1 MPPKFMSQLVSAW
14 LAAASLAA
22 AGTAVAA
29 EPLRVGAT
37 YITSGTDPAK
47 GSNGWALV
55 SHGVGENLFTVDKD
69 GRLVPELAEKAE
81 RTGDLTWT
89 ITLKP
94 GRMFSDGTPVAAKAL
109 AAGFENTFVNNKA
122 ALATGGKLTFKAI
135 DDLIL
140 KVKTEKPVPYI
151 QALFAEWPLI
161 AYKPASDGNAVF
173 TGPYRIEA
181 FKTDAS
187 ITLEP
192 NARFPGVDKR
202 SPVNFHK
209 FGDAQTMTLALE
221 SGELDL
227 AFGLPSEVV
236 SRLKASPDLTIKS
249 FPVGY
254 QYLAFL
260 NTARPL
266 LGDVK
271 VRRALDLAFDR
282 RELAAAINGG
292 EPASGAYAAYFPFAG
307 KEARPTDLAKAAAL
321 LDEAGWKKGASG
333 MREKDGKP
341 LRLLAI
347 TYPQRPDLVTMLPV
361 VKAELARIGVATDT
375 QVVENIQQVASAG
388 DFDIALWAQH
398 TAPSGDPAFFLN
410 SMLRS
415 GASLNY
421 AKYASPEFD
430 AILDRFATEGDP
442 VKRVTIALDAQ
453 AKLFADAPASFL
465 VSPVWYVGMSKR
477 LRNYEPWG
485 SDYHV
490 LRADIGEAKQAR

>member
-1 MPPKFMSQLVSAW
+1 MSSKLLSRLAATW
-14 LAAASLAA
+14 LAAAALPPAGAALA
-22 AGTAVAA
+22 V

-55 SHGVGENLFTVDKD
+55 SHGVGENLFTVDRD
-69 GRLVPELAEKAE
+69 GKLVPELADKAE

-89 ITLKP
+89 VTLKP
-94 GRMFSDGTPVAAKAL
+94 GRMFSDGTPVTAKAL
-109 AAGFENTFVNNKA
+109 ASGFDNTFAHNKA
-122 ALATGGKLTFKAI
+122 ALATGGKLTFEVI
-135 DDLIL
+135 DDLTL
-140 KVKTEKPVPYI
+140 KVTTEKPVPYI

-161 AYKPASDGNAVF
+161 AYKPAGDGGAFF
-173 TGPYRIEA
+173 TGPYKISS
-181 FKTDAS
+181 FKADAS

-192 NARFPGVDKR
+192 NTHFTGADKR
-202 SPVNFHK
+202 SPVNFRK

-227 AFGLPSEVV
+227 AFGLPSEVI
-236 SRLKASPDLTIKS
+236 SRLKTDPDLTIKS

-254 QYLAFL
+254 QYLAFF
-260 NTARPL
+260 NTTRPL
-266 LGDVK
+266 LRDIK
-271 VRRALDLAFDR
+271 VRQALDLAFDR
-282 RELAAAINGG
+282 KELAAAINGG
-292 EPASGAYAAYFPFAG
+292 EPATGAYATYFPFAG
-307 KEARPTDLAKAAAL
+307 KDARPTDLARAVVL
-321 LDEAGWKKGASG
+321 LEDAGWRKGAGG

-341 LRLLAI
+341 FRLLAI

-361 VKAELARIGVATDT
+361 VKAELAKIGVALDT
-375 QVVENIQQVASAG
+375 QVVENIQQVAATG

-398 TAPSGDPAFFLN
+398 TAPSGDSAFFLN

-421 AKYASPEFD
+421 AKYSSPDFD
-430 AILDRFATEGDP
+430 AILNRFATEGDP
-442 VKRVTIALDAQ
+442 ARRIAIAIEAQ

-477 LRNYEPWG
+477 LKNYEPWG

-490 LRADIGEAKQAR
+490 LRADIGEAK